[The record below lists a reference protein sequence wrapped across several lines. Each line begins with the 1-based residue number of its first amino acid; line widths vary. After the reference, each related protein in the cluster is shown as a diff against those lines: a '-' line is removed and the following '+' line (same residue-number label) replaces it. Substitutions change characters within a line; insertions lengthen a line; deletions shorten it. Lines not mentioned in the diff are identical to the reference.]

1 MIQLNYGDVSP
12 IYEQIKQRFKD
23 LIVKGVLKENDK
35 IPSVRELA
43 LNLAINPNTIQKAYK
58 ELELEGYIYSVKAK
72 GCFVSKRSEEVKKA
86 DALNSLNDFKKIT
99 EKLKFLGVDY
109 EEALK
114 ILKKE
119 FEKGE

>member
-58 ELELEGYIYSVKAK
+58 ELE
-72 GCFVSKRSEEVKKA
+72 
-86 DALNSLNDFKKIT
+86 
-99 EKLKFLGVDY
+99 
-109 EEALK
+109 
-114 ILKKE
+114 
-119 FEKGE
+119 